1 MMPNKIILLTIFI
14 YITLNLRKIENFIQ
28 SGYKIEK
35 FTAENDKERVALV
48 SLETRMQIALFKL
61 VGLAIYHFVQADK
74 KVVQD
79 VAMQDVPSWWNYSKT
94 EDIIITIILFLSMA
108 IIAGLYYSSILDL
121 QSMTTLDN
129 IINESFTL
137 LFIRTVIKSTL
148 APSKK
153 VYTKAEQIGDVLDD
167 LAVAK
172 VFGTT
177 SADADAQKKDNSRL
191 RAAPGGPQAGQGIG

>member
-1 MMPNKIILLTIFI
+1 MMPNKIILLTIFL

-48 SLETRMQIALFKL
+48 SLETRMQIALAKL

-74 KVVQD
+74 FVGTNAK
-79 VAMQDVPSWWNYSKT
+79 PIWWKYSDMMDT
-94 EDIIITIILFLSMA
+94 IITIILFLSMV

-137 LFIRTVIKSTL
+137 IFIRTVIKSTL
-148 APSKK
+148 APSEQ
-153 VYTKAEQIGDVLDD
+153 VEIKAQEISNILS
-167 LAVAK
+167 AVAK
-172 VFGTT
+172 G
-177 SADADAQKKDNSRL
+177 
-191 RAAPGGPQAGQGIG
+191 PGGSVSQNDGTEKQGDNMLESRDSRTNGGKINAA